1 MDWHGFKL
9 DFTRKSEVSR
19 LSLVLR
25 KTIDY
30 FRMTS
35 EYSFVVSEHD
45 HEPGGC
51 KLNKSLRSRNCVSS
65 RHWSSPL
72 THQDAARIAQGL

>member
-1 MDWHGFKL
+1 MASDWHGFKL
-9 DFTRKSEVSR
+9 DFTRKSEVPR

-35 EYSFVVSEHD
+35 
-45 HEPGGC
+45 
-51 KLNKSLRSRNCVSS
+51 
-65 RHWSSPL
+65 
-72 THQDAARIAQGL
+72 